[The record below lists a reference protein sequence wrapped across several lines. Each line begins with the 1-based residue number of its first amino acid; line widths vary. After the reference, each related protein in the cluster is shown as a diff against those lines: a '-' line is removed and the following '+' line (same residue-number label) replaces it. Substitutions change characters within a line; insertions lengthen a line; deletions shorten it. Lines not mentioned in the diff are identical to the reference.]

1 MILGKSKI
9 YYKLT
14 AILMAFMM
22 IGNVSFAAVMTDVT
36 ESHWANTVVQHMVDE
51 DIMAI
56 YEDNSFK
63 PNETATKAETLIVIY
78 RAAIAAGLLTAS
90 EGATLAD
97 TYESQL
103 EALNIPKMLAPYGGD
118 VYPALGY
125 ALENDIV
132 VMDEVKYFVNE
143 GAFTGVSRVEAS
155 VFFGKALNLYKNEN
169 LNKIISLSYKDAFEI
184 SLSALKYVNLL
195 IDYNI
200 VSAKGDSNGNFN
212 PKTILNR
219 AVLAVF
225 ADGYFGAITTGVSE
239 IPTTDPEQPS
249 TVDSEDPVTGDPDT
263 PVTGDVET
271 AETPTVQT
279 VTGTITDIFS
289 DLKYLEVKSTA
300 GKVATYN
307 VKSVP
312 IYADQVAISLDH
324 LKAGIAVT
332 LTIENSAVTR
342 VDVPLFF
349 DSVSGSFNSIS
360 GYLGTEKD
368 FRSLK
373 IALDSGGFDFKR
385 VYADTRVIVD
395 GVSAD
400 IDDLKNNYYL
410 TIYYQDYTAMSI
422 VAYSDNYEF
431 KGMLTKEIPLKGPTS
446 LEVTLE
452 DGTQFK
458 APISDG
464 VAFSNVTGN
473 RLNENDIVNVKL
485 VYGKVKSI
493 AYAGVVRD
501 IKGIIKG
508 IYIKAESEIALDTGA
523 KEYEIVAVDPNLNI
537 IAEDGEEGLNIY
549 DLRLDQIAN
558 VHIGFDGI
566 EVIRLGD
573 EADIEAFNATVT
585 SVITTS
591 NIMIVVDDSG
601 ISKTIAFAKNSN
613 LDIADYMAG
622 DKLYI
627 SGRKITEGLFE
638 ADHITS
644 VTQ

>member
-1 MILGKSKI
+1 
-9 YYKLT
+9 
-14 AILMAFMM
+14 
-22 IGNVSFAAVMTDVT
+22 
-36 ESHWANTVVQHMVDE
+36 
-51 DIMAI
+51 
-56 YEDNSFK
+56 
-63 PNETATKAETLIVIY
+63 
-78 RAAIAAGLLTAS
+78 
-90 EGATLAD
+90 
-97 TYESQL
+97 
-103 EALNIPKMLAPYGGD
+103 
-118 VYPALGY
+118 
-125 ALENDIV
+125 
-132 VMDEVKYFVNE
+132 
-143 GAFTGVSRVEAS
+143 
-155 VFFGKALNLYKNEN
+155 
-169 LNKIISLSYKDAFEI
+169 
-184 SLSALKYVNLL
+184 
-195 IDYNI
+195 
-200 VSAKGDSNGNFN
+200 
-212 PKTILNR
+212 
-219 AVLAVF
+219 
-225 ADGYFGAITTGVSE
+225 
-239 IPTTDPEQPS
+239 
-249 TVDSEDPVTGDPDT
+249 
-263 PVTGDVET
+263 
-271 AETPTVQT
+271 
-279 VTGTITDIFS
+279 
-289 DLKYLEVKSTA
+289 
-300 GKVATYN
+300 
-307 VKSVP
+307 
-312 IYADQVAISLDH
+312 
-324 LKAGIAVT
+324 
-332 LTIENSAVTR
+332 
-342 VDVPLFF
+342 
-349 DSVSGSFNSIS
+349 
-360 GYLGTEKD
+360 
-368 FRSLK
+368 
-373 IALDSGGFDFKR
+373 
-385 VYADTRVIVD
+385 
-395 GVSAD
+395 
-400 IDDLKNNYYL
+400 
-410 TIYYQDYTAMSI
+410 
-422 VAYSDNYEF
+422 
-431 KGMLTKEIPLKGPTS
+431 
-446 LEVTLE
+446 VTLE